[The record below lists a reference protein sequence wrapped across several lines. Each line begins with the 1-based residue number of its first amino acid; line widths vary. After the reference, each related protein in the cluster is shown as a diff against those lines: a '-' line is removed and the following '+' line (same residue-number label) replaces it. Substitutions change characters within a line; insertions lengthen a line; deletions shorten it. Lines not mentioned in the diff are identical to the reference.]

1 MAQQETL
8 ARYQEWIKKCSAYR
22 MALTVLNIDKM
33 TLAPQGGASFRDE
46 RMAIL
51 SGELFSIRTD
61 PEMFQIIKS
70 LKDDP
75 EADADTR
82 RSAQLY
88 YKELENDRVIPK
100 DQYVAFSLLMD
111 QGYNDWLKAKKE
123 SDYSLFEPTLK
134 KLIEAS
140 KKIYGFRGKTT
151 PIYDQMLDDYE
162 PGMDTQSYDRFFDKV
177 KERLIPLLQKVV
189 KAQPIDT
196 SFLYQSYP
204 VDRQKVFMDKL
215 LKYLHFD
222 PSWGYQNETEHPF
235 TDWICENDCRVTT
248 KYLPDNVA
256 SAMLSTI
263 HEVGHATYEH
273 DIDAKYDGMIL
284 SDGVSCAMHESQSRL
299 CENMLGRTKPFWT
312 SLYPELQKEFP
323 DQLGSVTLDRFVDA
337 LNAAVPSL
345 VRTEADEL
353 TYPLHILIRYEIEK
367 GLFNG
372 SLSTDDLNGTWN
384 KLYKQYLG
392 VDVPNDRDGILQD
405 VHWADASFGYFPTY
419 ALGSAYAA
427 QFVHAMRKDIDV
439 DSLLAEGH
447 YDQVMGWLKEHVH
460 QYGCFLTPREVMVK
474 ATGEPFNPDYY
485 LDYLEDKYTRLY
497 HL

>member
-1 MAQQETL
+1 MAQKETL

-22 MALTVLNIDKM
+22 MALSVLTIDKM
-33 TLAPQGGASFRDE
+33 TLAPQGGAAFRDE

-61 PEMFQIIKS
+61 PEIFEIIKN

-75 EADADTR
+75 DADGDTR

-88 YKELENDRVIPK
+88 YKELENERVIPK
-100 DQYVAFSLLMD
+100 DEYVAFSLLVD

-134 KLIEAS
+134 KLIEES
-140 KKIYGFRGKTT
+140 KKIYGYRSSKA

-162 PGMDTQSYDRFFDKV
+162 PGTSIEFYDKFFDKV
-177 KERLIPLLQKVV
+177 KERLIPLIQKVV
-189 KAQPIDT
+189 KAKQVDT
-196 SFLYQSYP
+196 SFLYQTYP
-204 VDRQKVFMDKL
+204 VDKQKAFMDKL
-215 LKYLHFD
+215 LTYLHFD
-222 PSWGYQNETEHPF
+222 SSLGYQNETEHPF

-273 DIDAKYDGMIL
+273 DIDPKYDGMIL

-299 CENMLGRTKPFWT
+299 CENYLGRTKAFWT
-312 SLYPELQKEFP
+312 SLYPQLQEEFP
-323 DQLGSVTLDRFVDA
+323 GQLGSVSIDAFVDA

-372 SLSTDDLNGTWN
+372 SLSTEGLNKTWN
-384 KLYKQYLG
+384 ELYKKYLG
-392 VDVPNDRDGILQD
+392 VDVPNDREGILQD
-405 VHWADASFGYFPTY
+405 VHWSDASFGYFPTY

-427 QFVHAMRKDIDV
+427 QFVHTMRKDIDV
-439 DSLLAEGH
+439 DKLLAQGH

-460 QYGCFLTPREVMVK
+460 QYGCRLTPQEVMTK
-474 ATGEPFNPDYY
+474 ATGEPFDPDYY